1 MIEIKGLSKIYKGE
15 FLYNNFNCSFEE
27 GKVNVI
33 TGASGSGK
41 TTLMRMMLG
50 LEKYDAGQIRGV
62 NHQKFVAVFQ
72 EDRLIE
78 WLSVYEN
85 IAFVLK
91 SHVEKEEMD
100 NLIHEVLELVELP
113 DYKDYMIKDL
123 SGGMQRRVA
132 LARAIVYKEASLFMD
147 EPFKGLDDELRMRIV
162 SRLKKRWQEQGAT
175 VFLITHNQEESAL
188 LGDIVYRFFEK
199 PVRFY
204 KI

>member
-1 MIEIKGLSKIYKGE
+1 MIEIKNLSKIYKGE
-15 FLYNNFNCSFEE
+15 FLYRNFNCSFEE

-33 TGASGSGK
+33 IGASGSGK
-41 TTLMRMMLG
+41 TTLFRMMLG
-50 LEKYDAGQIRGV
+50 LTNYDTGTIKGLEHKKV
-62 NHQKFVAVFQ
+62 SVVFQ

-78 WLSVYEN
+78 WLNVYEN

-91 SHVEKEEMD
+91 SYLEKEEMD
-100 NLIHEVLELVELP
+100 KLINEALEIVQLSEYR
-113 DYKDYMIKDL
+113 DYAIKDL

-132 LARAIVYKEASLFMD
+132 LARVVVCKEAVVFLD
-147 EPFKGLDDELRMRIV
+147 EPFKGLDDQLRICIAKK
-162 SRLKKRWQEQGAT
+162 LKEKWKEEETT
-175 VFLITHNQEESAL
+175 VFLITHNQEEGAL